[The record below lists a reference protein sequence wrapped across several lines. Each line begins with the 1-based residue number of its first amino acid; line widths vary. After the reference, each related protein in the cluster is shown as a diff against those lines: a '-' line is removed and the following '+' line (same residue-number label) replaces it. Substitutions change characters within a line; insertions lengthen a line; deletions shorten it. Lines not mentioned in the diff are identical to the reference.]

1 MGRETRTNTTLP
13 VCLTIAPV
21 FFTASIYVTLSK
33 SIVYFAPDL
42 SRFKPQLFY
51 WIFIPA
57 DVLCLVLQAAGGALS
72 TESTDGSSGSVGV
85 DISMAGLILQVIVIF
100 AFIVAFSD
108 YMIRYWRSGRM
119 SAFGWRLKAFF
130 AGLSAAIVLVL
141 ARCIYRVAELK
152 DGYTG
157 EIITHEGPFIAL
169 EGVFIVLAAVCL
181 CFGHPGLALKRET
194 SSKLVNGDSGESGL
208 GTPEHMAESRLK
220 SAVGTRS

>member
-1 MGRETRTNTTLP
+1 
-13 VCLTIAPV
+13 
-21 FFTASIYVTLSK
+21 VTLSK

-72 TESTDGSSGSVGV
+72 TESNDGSVGV

-130 AGLSAAIVLVL
+130 AGLSAAIILIL
-141 ARCIYRVAELK
+141 ARCVYRVAELK
-152 DGYTG
+152 DGYAG
-157 EIITHEGPFIAL
+157 EIITHEAPFIAL

-194 SSKLVNGDSGESGL
+194 SRKFVGRDSGESGL
-208 GTPEHMAESRLK
+208 GTPEHKSGSRHG
-220 SAVGTRS
+220 SAFGTGS